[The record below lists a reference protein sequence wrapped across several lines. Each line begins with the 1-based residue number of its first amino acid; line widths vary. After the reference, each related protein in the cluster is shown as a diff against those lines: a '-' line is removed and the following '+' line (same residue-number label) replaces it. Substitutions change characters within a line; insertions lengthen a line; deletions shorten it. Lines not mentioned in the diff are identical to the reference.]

1 MTPPSRH
8 ARLHGGGEKGPQMLS
23 ERERQELEA
32 IERELSSDRRLSA
45 RLAQS
50 GDRQLRRRL
59 RWARLCVEFGVLVM
73 VTGCALALD
82 LTVLQG
88 MVVTFAG
95 ALWFMALR
103 TPSRPVAPRPRR
115 GR

>member
-1 MTPPSRH
+1 
-8 ARLHGGGEKGPQMLS
+8 MLS

-45 RLAQS
+45 RLAQP
-50 GDRQLRRRL
+50 GDKQLRRRL
-59 RWARLCVEFGVLVM
+59 RWARLCVGFGVLVM
-73 VTGCALALD
+73 VTGGALGLD

-95 ALWFMALR
+95 ALWWTALR
-103 TPSRPVAPRPRR
+103 TPTQSGPQRPRR
-115 GR
+115 QR